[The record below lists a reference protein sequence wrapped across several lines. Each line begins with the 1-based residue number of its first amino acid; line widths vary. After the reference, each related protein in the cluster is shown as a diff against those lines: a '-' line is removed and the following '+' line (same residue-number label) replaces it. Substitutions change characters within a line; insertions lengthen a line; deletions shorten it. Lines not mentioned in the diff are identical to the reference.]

1 MHGRCAGTPLRCAHW
16 QRSLNECRHERRRLG
31 PRYHGPARLPAPR
44 EHLLWG
50 QPMAA
55 SDLGNNRARRQRLL
69 DNPRLVIRGEPATS
83 PCPRDHLQ
91 PTHSRL
97 RLKRMVKRRHKPISD
112 SEITTLAHRS
122 RQMKV
127 RSEQRLPRFRPA
139 KAWYSP
145 SANDSARSMICGALY
160 SRALPC
166 LHPGHPGAVAIA
178 HNRRC
183 RARVIIAPGGI
194 SCLTR

>member
-1 MHGRCAGTPLRCAHW
+1 
-16 QRSLNECRHERRRLG
+16 
-31 PRYHGPARLPAPR
+31 
-44 EHLLWG
+44 
-50 QPMAA
+50 
-55 SDLGNNRARRQRLL
+55 
-69 DNPRLVIRGEPATS
+69 
-83 PCPRDHLQ
+83 
-91 PTHSRL
+91 
-97 RLKRMVKRRHKPISD
+97 MVKRRHKPISD

-166 LHPGHPGAVAIA
+166 LHPGHPGAVGNSPQQALP
-178 HNRRC
+178 
-183 RARVIIAPGGI
+183 RARNNRARRDLVPHPLALPRRSSASRGAFHQPLQRFSFSRVRSRCLYPLHRGAFRGGRSPNRTSLIANQARVPLFPA
-194 SCLTR
+194 SL